1 MAALRQGVGD
11 VADVAGYVA
20 QHGLGAL
27 LDVRSASFDGTLSAA
42 TGGSVTL
49 DAVVIFQ
56 GTQQTLHVSY
66 NFHDLV
72 AERRRSPRPRC
83 PPSRSDQ

>member
-1 MAALRQGVGD
+1 M
-11 VADVAGYVA
+11 
-20 QHGLGAL
+20 
-27 LDVRSASFDGTLSAA
+27 RSASFDGALNAV

-56 GTQQTLHVSY
+56 GTQQTLHVSSY

-72 AERRRSPRPRC
+72 AGAKAIAKAAL
-83 PPSRSDQ
+83 PSLPI